1 MNNHTDFLD
10 EIIVEDEINKAYTKK
25 IKTYKKRVQTTYINI
40 LNKNN
45 KYQIEKGEY
54 VALSFININDISTRN
69 ALEKILTLNIIYY
82 LQKYLIKEKN
92 KILVIGLGNRNIVSD
107 ALGPSVVNHIDVNN
121 HLEITDTKVASLSL
135 GVMAQT
141 GIETSDILSAISKEF
156 KPDLV
161 ILIDALAT
169 KSIKRINR
177 AIQLND
183 VSISPGS
190 GVGNFR
196 KTINL
201 KTLNA
206 PLISLGVAT
215 VVEAY
220 SIIKDTLNYLNENDY
235 LKIKNMDKIIEE
247 ILPVENNFFV
257 TPKSIDED
265 VETLA
270 NIIARAIN
278 KACKEWKNEEVSH

>member
-10 EIIVEDEINKAYTKK
+10 EVIVEDEISSTYTKK

-45 KYQIEKGEY
+45 KYKIEKGEY
-54 VALSFININDISTRN
+54 VALSFIDINDLSTRN

-82 LQKYLIKEKN
+82 FQKYLKKETN
-92 KILVIGLGNRNIVSD
+92 KILVIGLGNRNIISD

-121 HLEITDTKVASLSL
+121 HLELGDTKVAALSL

-141 GIETSDILSAISKEF
+141 GIETSDILSAVSKEF

-190 GVGNFR
+190 GVHNFR
-196 KTINL
+196 KIINL

-220 SIIKDTLNYLNENDY
+220 SIIKDALQYLSDNNYLEN
-235 LKIKNMDKIIEE
+235 KNFNKIIKE
-247 ILPVENNFFV
+247 ILPEENNFFV

-265 VETLA
+265 VEVLA

-278 KACKEWKNEEVSH
+278 KAGKEWKNEEVHH

>member
-1 MNNHTDFLD
+1 MDKHTDFID
-10 EIIVEDEINKAYTKK
+10 EIIIEDEINKNFIKK
-25 IKTYKKRVQTTYINI
+25 IKTYKKRIQTTYINVI
-40 LNKNN
+40 NKSSKFN
-45 KYQIEKGEY
+45 IDKGEY
-54 VALSFININDISTRN
+54 VALSFLDINETYTKN
-69 ALEKILTLNIIYY
+69 ALERLLTYNLMYY
-82 LQKYLIKEKN
+82 FQKYLTNKEN
-92 KILVIGLGNRNIVSD
+92 KILVVGLGNRNIIAD

-121 HLEITDTKVASLSL
+121 HLNITKTKLAALSL

-141 GIETSDILSAISKEF
+141 GIETSDILTSITKEF

-169 KSIKRINR
+169 KSMKRINR

-196 KTINL
+196 KIINL
-201 KTLNA
+201 KSLNA
-206 PLISLGVAT
+206 PLISIGVAT
-215 VVEAY
+215 VLEAY
-220 SIIKDTLNYLNENDY
+220 SLIYDTLNYLLDNNI
-235 LKIKNMDKIIEE
+235 LSNININKLTSE
-247 ILPVENNFFV
+247 ILPLENNYFV

-265 VETLA
+265 IEILS

-278 KACKEWKNEEVSH
+278 KASKEWDNEKVYH

>member
-1 MNNHTDFLD
+1 MDKHTDFID
-10 EIIVEDEINKAYTKK
+10 EIIIEDEINKNFIKK
-25 IKTYKKRVQTTYINI
+25 IKTYKKRIQTTYINVI
-40 LNKNN
+40 NKSSKFN
-45 KYQIEKGEY
+45 IDKGEY
-54 VALSFININDISTRN
+54 VALSFLDINETYTKN
-69 ALEKILTLNIIYY
+69 ALERLLTYNLMYY
-82 LQKYLIKEKN
+82 FQKYLTNKEN
-92 KILVIGLGNRNIVSD
+92 KILVVGLGNRNIIAD

-121 HLEITDTKVASLSL
+121 HLNITKTKLAALSL

-141 GIETSDILSAISKEF
+141 GIETSDILTSITKEF

-169 KSIKRINR
+169 KSMKRINR

-196 KTINL
+196 KIINL
-201 KTLNA
+201 KSLNA
-206 PLISLGVAT
+206 PLISIGVAT
-215 VVEAY
+215 VLEAY
-220 SIIKDTLNYLNENDY
+220 SLIYDTLNYLLDNN
-235 LKIKNMDKIIEE
+235 LLSNININKLTSE
-247 ILPVENNFFV
+247 ILPLENNYFV

-265 VETLA
+265 IEILS

-278 KACKEWKNEEVSH
+278 KASKDWNNEKVYH

>member
-1 MNNHTDFLD
+1 MDKHTDFID
-10 EIIVEDEINKAYTKK
+10 EIIIEDEINKNFIKK
-25 IKTYKKRVQTTYINI
+25 IKTYKKRIQTTYINVI
-40 LNKNN
+40 NKSSKFN
-45 KYQIEKGEY
+45 IDKGEY
-54 VALSFININDISTRN
+54 VALSFLDINETYTKN
-69 ALEKILTLNIIYY
+69 ALERLLTYNLMYY
-82 LQKYLIKEKN
+82 FQKYLTNKEN
-92 KILVIGLGNRNIVSD
+92 KILVVGLGNRNIIAD

-121 HLEITDTKVASLSL
+121 HLNITKTKLAALSL

-141 GIETSDILSAISKEF
+141 GIETSDILTSITKEF

-169 KSIKRINR
+169 KSMKRINR

-196 KTINL
+196 KIINL
-201 KTLNA
+201 KSLNA
-206 PLISLGVAT
+206 PLISIGVAT
-215 VVEAY
+215 VLEAY
-220 SIIKDTLNYLNENDY
+220 SLIYDTLNYLLDN
-235 LKIKNMDKIIEE
+235 KILSNININKLTSE
-247 ILPVENNFFV
+247 ILPLENNYFV

-265 VETLA
+265 IEILS

-278 KACKEWKNEEVSH
+278 KASKEWDNEKVFH

>member
-1 MNNHTDFLD
+1 MDKHTDFID
-10 EIIVEDEINKAYTKK
+10 EIIIEDEINKNFIKK
-25 IKTYKKRVQTTYINI
+25 IKTYKKRIQTTYINVI
-40 LNKNN
+40 NKSSKFN
-45 KYQIEKGEY
+45 IDKGEY
-54 VALSFININDISTRN
+54 VALSFLDINETYTKN
-69 ALEKILTLNIIYY
+69 ALERLLTYNLMYY
-82 LQKYLIKEKN
+82 FQKYLTNKEN
-92 KILVIGLGNRNIVSD
+92 KILVVGLGNRNIIAD

-121 HLEITDTKVASLSL
+121 HLNITKTKLAALSL

-141 GIETSDILSAISKEF
+141 GIETSDILSSITKEF

-169 KSIKRINR
+169 KSMKRINR

-196 KTINL
+196 KIINL
-201 KTLNA
+201 KSLNA
-206 PLISLGVAT
+206 PLISIGVAT
-215 VVEAY
+215 VLEAY
-220 SIIKDTLNYLNENDY
+220 SLIYDTLNYLLDNNI
-235 LKIKNMDKIIEE
+235 LSNININKLTSE
-247 ILPVENNFFV
+247 ILPLENNYFV

-265 VETLA
+265 IEILS

-278 KACKEWKNEEVSH
+278 KASKEWDNEKVFH

>member
-1 MNNHTDFLD
+1 MDFHTNFVD
-10 EIIVEDEINKAYTKK
+10 EIIVEDEINKNYIKK
-25 IKTYKKRVQTTYINI
+25 IKTYKKKIQTTYINI
-40 LNKNN
+40 LNKTN
-45 KYQIEKGEY
+45 KFNIDKGEY
-54 VALSFININDISTRN
+54 VALSFIYINENATRSV
-69 ALEKILTLNIIYY
+69 LEKILTYNIIYFF
-82 LQKYLIKEKN
+82 QKYLKKEHN
-92 KILVIGLGNRNIVSD
+92 KILVIGLGNRNIIAD
-107 ALGPSVVNHIDVNN
+107 ALGPQVINHIDVNN
-121 HLEITDTKVASLSL
+121 HLNNYETKLAALSL

-161 ILIDALAT
+161 ILIDALAS

-190 GVGNFR
+190 GVKNYR
-196 KTINL
+196 KIINY
-201 KTLNA
+201 KSLNA
-206 PLISLGVAT
+206 PLISIGVAT

-220 SIIKDTLNYLNENDY
+220 SIISDAITYLNENNN
-235 LKIKNMDKIIEE
+235 LFIKNDVIEK

-257 TPKSIDED
+257 TPKSIDDDIEI
-265 VETLA
+265 LA

-278 KACKEWKNEEVSH
+278 KASKEWKNEEVHH

>member
-1 MNNHTDFLD
+1 MDNHTDFID
-10 EIIVEDEINKAYTKK
+10 EIIIEDEINKNFIKK
-25 IKTYKKRVQTTYINI
+25 IKTYKKRIQTTYINVI
-40 LNKNN
+40 NKSSKFN
-45 KYQIEKGEY
+45 IDKGEY
-54 VALSFININDISTRN
+54 VALSFLDINETYTKN
-69 ALEKILTLNIIYY
+69 ALERLLTYNLMYY
-82 LQKYLIKEKN
+82 FQKYLTNKEN
-92 KILVIGLGNRNIVSD
+92 KILVVGLGNRNIIAD

-121 HLEITDTKVASLSL
+121 HLNITKTKLAALSL

-141 GIETSDILSAISKEF
+141 GIETSDILTSITKEF

-169 KSIKRINR
+169 KSMKRINR

-196 KTINL
+196 KIINL
-201 KTLNA
+201 KSLNA
-206 PLISLGVAT
+206 PLISIGVAT
-215 VVEAY
+215 VLEAY
-220 SIIKDTLNYLNENDY
+220 SLIYDTLNYLLDNNI
-235 LKIKNMDKIIEE
+235 LSNININKLTSE
-247 ILPVENNFFV
+247 ILPLENNYFV

-265 VETLA
+265 IEILS

-278 KACKEWKNEEVSH
+278 KASKEWDNEKVFH

>member
-1 MNNHTDFLD
+1 MDNHTDFID
-10 EIIVEDEINKAYTKK
+10 EIIIEDEINKNFIKK
-25 IKTYKKRVQTTYINI
+25 IKTYKKRIQTTYINVI
-40 LNKNN
+40 NKSSKFN
-45 KYQIEKGEY
+45 IDKGEY
-54 VALSFININDISTRN
+54 VALSFLDINETYTKN
-69 ALEKILTLNIIYY
+69 ALERLLTYNLMYY
-82 LQKYLIKEKN
+82 FQKYLTNKEN
-92 KILVIGLGNRNIVSD
+92 KILVVGLGNRNIIAD

-121 HLEITDTKVASLSL
+121 HLNITKTKLAALSL

-141 GIETSDILSAISKEF
+141 GIETSDILTSITKEF

-169 KSIKRINR
+169 KSMKRINR

-196 KTINL
+196 KIINL
-201 KTLNA
+201 KSLNA
-206 PLISLGVAT
+206 PLISVGVAT
-215 VVEAY
+215 VLEAY
-220 SIIKDTLNYLNENDY
+220 SLIYDTLNYLLDNN
-235 LKIKNMDKIIEE
+235 LLSNININKLTSE
-247 ILPVENNFFV
+247 ILPLENNYFV

-265 VETLA
+265 IEILS

-278 KACKEWKNEEVSH
+278 KASKEWDNEKVFH

>member
-1 MNNHTDFLD
+1 MDKHTDFID
-10 EIIVEDEINKAYTKK
+10 EIIIEDEINKNFIKK
-25 IKTYKKRVQTTYINI
+25 IKTYKKRIQTTYINVI
-40 LNKNN
+40 NKSSKFN
-45 KYQIEKGEY
+45 IDKGEY
-54 VALSFININDISTRN
+54 VALSFLDINETYTKN
-69 ALEKILTLNIIYY
+69 ALERLLTYNLMYY
-82 LQKYLIKEKN
+82 FQKYLTNKEN
-92 KILVIGLGNRNIVSD
+92 KILVVGLGNRNIIAD

-121 HLEITDTKVASLSL
+121 HLNITKTKLAALSL

-141 GIETSDILSAISKEF
+141 GIETSDILTSITKEF

-169 KSIKRINR
+169 KSMKRINR

-196 KTINL
+196 KIINL
-201 KTLNA
+201 KSLNA
-206 PLISLGVAT
+206 PLISIGVAT
-215 VVEAY
+215 VLEAY
-220 SIIKDTLNYLNENDY
+220 SLIYDTLNYLLDNNI
-235 LKIKNMDKIIEE
+235 LSNININKLTSE
-247 ILPVENNFFV
+247 ILPLENNYFV

-265 VETLA
+265 IEILS

-278 KACKEWKNEEVSH
+278 KASKEWDNEKVFH

>member
-1 MNNHTDFLD
+1 MDKHTDFID
-10 EIIVEDEINKAYTKK
+10 EIIIEDEINKNFIKK
-25 IKTYKKRVQTTYINI
+25 IKTYKKRIQTTYINVI
-40 LNKNN
+40 NKSSKFN
-45 KYQIEKGEY
+45 IDKGEY
-54 VALSFININDISTRN
+54 VALSFLDINETYTKN
-69 ALEKILTLNIIYY
+69 ALERLLTYNLMYY
-82 LQKYLIKEKN
+82 FQKYLTNKEN
-92 KILVIGLGNRNIVSD
+92 KILVVGLGNRNIIAD

-121 HLEITDTKVASLSL
+121 HLNITNTKLAALSL

-141 GIETSDILSAISKEF
+141 GIETSDILSSITKEF

-169 KSIKRINR
+169 KSMKRINR

-196 KTINL
+196 KIINL
-201 KTLNA
+201 KSLNA
-206 PLISLGVAT
+206 PLISIGVAT
-215 VVEAY
+215 VLEAY
-220 SIIKDTLNYLNENDY
+220 SLIYDTLNYLLDNNI
-235 LKIKNMDKIIEE
+235 LSNININKLTSE
-247 ILPVENNFFV
+247 ILPLENNYFV

-265 VETLA
+265 IEILS

-278 KACKEWKNEEVSH
+278 KASKEWDNEKVFH

>member
-1 MNNHTDFLD
+1 MDKHTDFID
-10 EIIVEDEINKAYTKK
+10 EIIIEDEINKNFIKK
-25 IKTYKKRVQTTYINI
+25 IKTYKKRIQTTYINVI
-40 LNKNN
+40 NKSSKFN
-45 KYQIEKGEY
+45 IDKGEY
-54 VALSFININDISTRN
+54 VALSFLDINETYTKN
-69 ALEKILTLNIIYY
+69 ALERLLTYNLMYY
-82 LQKYLIKEKN
+82 FQKYLTNKEN
-92 KILVIGLGNRNIVSD
+92 KILVVGLGNRNIIAD

-121 HLEITDTKVASLSL
+121 HLNITNTKLAALSL

-141 GIETSDILSAISKEF
+141 GIETSDILTSITKEF

-169 KSIKRINR
+169 KSMKRINR

-196 KTINL
+196 KIINL
-201 KTLNA
+201 KSLNA
-206 PLISLGVAT
+206 PLISIGVAT
-215 VVEAY
+215 VLEAY
-220 SIIKDTLNYLNENDY
+220 SLIYDTLNYLLDNNI
-235 LKIKNMDKIIEE
+235 LSNININKLTSE
-247 ILPVENNFFV
+247 ILPLENNYFV

-265 VETLA
+265 IEILS

-278 KACKEWKNEEVSH
+278 KASKEWDNEKVFH

>member
-1 MNNHTDFLD
+1 MDKHTDFID
-10 EIIVEDEINKAYTKK
+10 EIIIEDEINKNFIKK
-25 IKTYKKRVQTTYINI
+25 IKTYKKRIQTTYINVI
-40 LNKNN
+40 NKSSKFN
-45 KYQIEKGEY
+45 IDKGEY
-54 VALSFININDISTRN
+54 VALSFLDINETYTKN
-69 ALEKILTLNIIYY
+69 ALERLLTYNLMYY
-82 LQKYLIKEKN
+82 FQKYLTNKEN
-92 KILVIGLGNRNIVSD
+92 KILVVGLGNRNIIAD

-121 HLEITDTKVASLSL
+121 HLNITKTKLAALSL

-141 GIETSDILSAISKEF
+141 GIETSDILTSITKEF

-169 KSIKRINR
+169 KSMKRINR

-196 KTINL
+196 KIINL
-201 KTLNA
+201 KSLNA
-206 PLISLGVAT
+206 PLISIGVAT
-215 VVEAY
+215 VLEAY
-220 SIIKDTLNYLNENDY
+220 SLIYDTLNYLLDNNI
-235 LKIKNMDKIIEE
+235 LSNININKLTSE
-247 ILPVENNFFV
+247 ILPLENNYFV

-265 VETLA
+265 IEILS

-278 KACKEWKNEEVSH
+278 KASKEWDNEKVSH

>member
-1 MNNHTDFLD
+1 MDFHTNFVD
-10 EIIVEDEINKAYTKK
+10 EIIVEDEINKNYIKK
-25 IKTYKKRVQTTYINI
+25 IKTYKKKIQTTYINI
-40 LNKNN
+40 LNKTN
-45 KYQIEKGEY
+45 KFNIDKGEY
-54 VALSFININDISTRN
+54 VALSFIDINENATRSV
-69 ALEKILTLNIIYY
+69 LEKILTYNIIYFF
-82 LQKYLIKEKN
+82 QKYLKKEHN
-92 KILVIGLGNRNIVSD
+92 KILVIGLGNRNIIAD
-107 ALGPSVVNHIDVNN
+107 ALGPQVINHIDVNN
-121 HLEITDTKVASLSL
+121 HLNNYETKLAALSL

-161 ILIDALAT
+161 ILIDALAS

-190 GVGNFR
+190 GVKNYR
-196 KTINL
+196 KIINY
-201 KTLNA
+201 KSLNA
-206 PLISLGVAT
+206 PLISIGVAT

-220 SIIKDTLNYLNENDY
+220 SIISDAITYLNENNN
-235 LKIKNMDKIIEE
+235 LFIKNDVIEK

-257 TPKSIDED
+257 TPKSIDDDIEI
-265 VETLA
+265 LA

-278 KACKEWKNEEVSH
+278 KASKEWKNEEVHH